1 MYEKYKENVARLGK
15 QWHELNFS
23 EKIYWNIVYLII
35 MAVMAVIT
43 PIILIIQMTR
53 REKNGVLHR
62 KTEPGVRSV
71 RREMERDFQRRYP
84 ARGRGT
90 D

>member
-15 QWHELNFS
+15 QWQELNFS
-23 EKIYWNIVYLII
+23 ERIYWNVVYLII

-43 PIILIIQMTR
+43 PIILIIQMIR

-71 RREMERDFQRRYP
+71 RRGMERDFQGRHST
-84 ARGRGT
+84 RGRGT